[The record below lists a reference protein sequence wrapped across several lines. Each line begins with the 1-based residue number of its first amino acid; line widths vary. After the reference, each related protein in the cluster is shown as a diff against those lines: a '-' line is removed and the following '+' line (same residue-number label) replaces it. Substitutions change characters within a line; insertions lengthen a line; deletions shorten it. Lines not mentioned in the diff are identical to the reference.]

1 MSWPGGRGRLD
12 ADGPLRY
19 ARALEVSRSTHPV
32 PPTVATVAATVT
44 VGTLIYD
51 TTRVHGD
58 ARILLSLFG
67 SLRVFATWVS
77 VRLLFMLR

>member
-1 MSWPGGRGRLD
+1 M
-12 ADGPLRY
+12 
-19 ARALEVSRSTHPV
+19 
-32 PPTVATVAATVT
+32 ATVAATVT